1 MIIEL
6 ITFTGDTGADY
17 KAAMD
22 IRNEVFVKGQNV
34 DKFLEYDSYDL
45 TSVHYLLKADGVSVA
60 TSRWRE
66 TDEGI
71 KLERLAVLDEFRG
84 FGYGYLVLK
93 HMVQEVKPSK
103 QKIYL
108 YAQTSVTKLYKTAGF
123 TEEGEKFF
131 EAGIEHISM
140 KLK

>member
-17 KAAMD
+17 KSAMD

-45 TSVHYLLKADGVSVA
+45 TAIHYLLKVDGVSVA

-108 YAQTSVTKLYKTAGF
+108 YAQTSVTKLYKAAGF